1 MIQNTDLDKIF
12 SLLKWIEPRSSESF
26 QTWIKD
32 REIMSNHVYKVEKF
46 GKTKMVFFQV
56 EYLTEINFK
65 KIYKKRNELK
75 HLDFT
80 LKNKNDKWVLI
91 WESKSN

>member
-32 REIMSNHVYKVEKF
+32 REIMSNHVYKIEKF
-46 GKTKMVFFQV
+46 GKTKMAFFQI

-65 KIYKKRNELK
+65 KIYN
-75 HLDFT
+75 FF
-80 LKNKNDKWVLI
+80 KNKHWNNLFLVRGIEIFSWI
-91 WESKSN
+91 